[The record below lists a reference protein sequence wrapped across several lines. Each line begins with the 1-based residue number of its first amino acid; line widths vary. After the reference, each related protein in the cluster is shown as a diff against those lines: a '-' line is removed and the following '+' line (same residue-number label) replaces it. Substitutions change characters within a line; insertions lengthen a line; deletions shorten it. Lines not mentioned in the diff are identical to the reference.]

1 MMAARFAAM
10 ERSSEAAMRALSERG
25 ELCRQIADITQ
36 GGEDTGCAQKWMAAM
51 REAKDRTGALRDLL
65 ERKRMQPDAEPSPPS
80 GA

>member
-10 ERSSEAAMRALSERG
+10 EWSSEAAMRALVERG

-36 GGEDTGCAQKWMAAM
+36 GSGDAGCAQKWMAAM
-51 REAKDRTGALRDLL
+51 HELKNRTGALRDLL
-65 ERKRMQPDAEPSPPS
+65 DRKWMQPDAEPSPPS